1 MSEII
6 FISLLRLLHL
16 QASKFE
22 VIKVPLPQI
31 THIYIFVS
39 ITDLLIST
47 AHVCNFIHNSKLS
60 IKEKKYVPR
69 KRHPLM
75 TELSS
80 ISSYLKTHIINS
92 LFRISPSKFFVWLIC
107 CILVSIPFQGSQNLL
122 ASLSVLY
129 LCSKIKEPQKKMLK
143 SMFAGNKT
151 CISEKN

>member
-1 MSEII
+1 M
-6 FISLLRLLHL
+6 
-16 QASKFE
+16 QTSKFE

-47 AHVCNFIHNSKLS
+47 AHVYNFIHNSKLS

-69 KRHPLM
+69 KRYPLM

-80 ISSYLKTHIINS
+80 ISSYLKTHIVNS
-92 LFRISPSKFFVWLIC
+92 LFCISPSKFFVWLIC
-107 CILVSIPFQGSQNLL
+107 CILVSSPFPGQPGNLL

-129 LCSKIKEPQKKMLK
+129 LCSKIKEPQKKRLK
-143 SMFAGNKT
+143 SMYAGNEKT
-151 CISEKN
+151 CISEKNEI